1 MNSSRLTIIWALS
14 LAVILLPS
22 CNDAQFTE
30 PMPAGKRDL
39 QKFPKEF
46 QGDWTDGETTLWVG
60 ERSFCNSDVSDTVQI
75 GGEFHLRRMAG
86 MLVVSFPEDAAEKWT
101 VLLAEIQ
108 HSNLVL
114 RSFDPEDELAIAI
127 WREVLGTEGL
137 SHVKTDRVRE
147 KKEKAKREQ
156 RTREE
161 KRSKRKDFSDKLSR
175 KRTVL
180 TPTKAQFKTLIQRG
194 ATTAL
199 AELRPSSQASPASPA
214 EASEAKPS
222 SQKQ

>member
-1 MNSSRLTIIWALS
+1 MKTFRLTNILTLS
-14 LAVILLPS
+14 LAVILLAS

-39 QKFPKEF
+39 QKFPKAF

-60 ERSFCNSDVSDTVQI
+60 ERSFYNSDASDTVQI
-75 GGEFHLRRMAG
+75 GPEFHLRRMAG
-86 MLVVSFPEDAAEKWT
+86 MLVMSFPEETGEKWT
-101 VLLAEIQ
+101 VLLAEIR
-108 HSNLVL
+108 HSNLAL
-114 RSFDPEDELAIAI
+114 RSFDPKDKLASAI
-127 WREVLGTEGL
+127 WREVLGNEGVL
-137 SHVKTDRVRE
+137 QVKTDRVRE
-147 KKEKAKREQ
+147 KKEKTKGEK

-161 KRSKRKDFSDKLSR
+161 KRSDRKGLSDKVSR

-180 TPTKAQFKTLIQRG
+180 TSTKAQFKTLIKRG

-199 AELRPSSQASPASPA
+199 IELRPASPASLVD
-214 EASEAKPS
+214 ASEAKPS